1 MITRDQKIR
10 LGMFLVIGF
19 SVLFLIIA
27 LLLGTRFTNRMDTY
41 RLVFEDTSVLGVQVN
56 SAVLYRGIRIGRIDS
71 IEIDRERVN
80 NIIIYISVNRG
91 TPIKADQEAAFVM
104 VGITGLRQIEIRGG
118 TDESPY
124 LKPGDTIRAARTF
137 FENVSDR
144 TEALVFRVEKLLDN
158 LISLTSSEN
167 QDHFYKILTR
177 VEDILTASQNPII
190 EAVNNINTMS
200 RELAEV
206 TTTLAEQISNI
217 ITNVDTV
224 ISDLAEMDLNA
235 LITQIN
241 DSVLK
246 AGVLLESLN
255 DVVETNTPDIN
266 ATIQELRATI
276 ENLNEFTRVIS
287 EDPSRLLWRRRRN

>member
-27 LLLGTRFTNRMDTY
+27 LLLGTRFTNRMDRY

-71 IEIDRERVN
+71 IEIDRERIN

-144 TEALVFRVEKLLDN
+144 TEALVFRVEQLLDN

-167 QDHFYKILTR
+167 QDHFDKILTR
-177 VEDILTASQNPII
+177 VEDILTASQDPII
-190 EAVNNINTMS
+190 ETVNNINTMS

-206 TTTLAEQISNI
+206 TTTLAGQISNI
-217 ITNVDTV
+217 ITNVDSVMT
-224 ISDLAEMDLNA
+224 DLAEMDLNA
-235 LITQIN
+235 LVTQIN
-241 DSVLK
+241 DTVLR
-246 AGVLLESLN
+246 ASGLLESLN
-255 DVVETNTPDIN
+255 DLVETNTPDIN